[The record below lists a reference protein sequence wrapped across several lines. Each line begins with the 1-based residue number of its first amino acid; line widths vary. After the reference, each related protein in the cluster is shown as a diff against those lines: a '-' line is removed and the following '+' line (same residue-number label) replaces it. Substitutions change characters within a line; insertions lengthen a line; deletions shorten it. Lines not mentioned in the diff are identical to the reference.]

1 MTYILYKSLFAS
13 NIPIKMN
20 NDNSNVQNRLQDV
33 IRQREKEG
41 FPFKPSNMFYRGL
54 GIHKRRFGQ
63 FLRNEKQP
71 TLDELARIANCF
83 NINPKDLF

>member
-1 MTYILYKSLFAS
+1 MSQLIT
-13 NIPIKMN
+13 
-20 NDNSNVQNRLQDV
+20 NVQNRLQDV

-54 GIHKRRFGQ
+54 RIHKRRFGQ

-71 TLDELARIANCF
+71 TLDELARIANCL
-83 NINPKDLF
+83 NVNPKDLF